1 MTEPRHTH
9 CIPVEGLGEL
19 EALSPEHPWRR
30 HLADCP
36 HCRALLAAY
45 RGFVDGDAAQADATR
60 EARLAAFIE
69 REIAGQDRPEAHGL
83 APRRRR
89 GLPRWLAPALGVA
102 AVGFIAIGLWP
113 HAEGPEPR
121 LGEAQRGPNRSV
133 DSLVVATRAEGVLL
147 RWQAPVDG
155 ERAEVL
161 VFDATVN
168 PRAAFRVGDADSLL
182 LTRGRLDSLRAG
194 GGALYW
200 RVRVETPGGP
210 AESAPQPLPE
220 PRDQRP

>member
-45 RGFVDGDAAQADATR
+45 RGFVDGDAARADATR

-69 REIAGQDRPEAHGL
+69 REIAGQDRSEPHGL

-113 HAEGPEPR
+113 RAEGPEPR

-168 PRAAFRVGDADSLL
+168 RRLAAADARPPRFAASRGGRPLL
-182 LTRGRLDSLRAG
+182 ARARGNARRTR
-194 GGALYW
+194 
-200 RVRVETPGGP
+200 RVRP
-210 AESAPQPLPE
+210 ATAAGAARPASLAPSG
-220 PRDQRP
+220 